1 MATFGFVTVDKTS
14 GSGDATVNVSVP
26 VNNGTSQ
33 RSKNLYVKN
42 SDGTIK
48 RQVTVFQSGA
58 ADVVTDFSVDQRTIP
73 AEGGAGTFTV
83 KGNAQTLYL
92 VIMVVPPQG
101 APEYKDPSTMIDLPE
116 GWTASKTTAQ
126 IGGAT
131 IAMAQI
137 DTGKDGTSASYT
149 KTFAVNF
156 PAAEMAGTHHWT
168 VAISAEKP
176 SGQDLTGMTLL
187 QLTQNGG
194 EASLTVTPPMVM
206 LDAAA
211 DSGVITIT
219 SNDSWTISE
228 S

>member
-14 GSGDATVNVSVP
+14 GSGNATVNISVP
-26 VNNGTSQ
+26 ANNGNSP
-33 RSKNLYVKN
+33 RSKPLFIKN

-48 RQVTVFQSGA
+48 RQVTVFQNGA
-58 ADVVTDFSVDQRTIP
+58 ADVVTDFSVDQTTIP
-73 AEGGAGTFTV
+73 AEGGERTFTV

-92 VIMVVPPQG
+92 LIMVVPPRG
-101 APEYKDPSTMIDLPE
+101 AREVKDPTTMIDLPE

-137 DTGKDGTSASYT
+137 DTENSGATTSYNQ
-149 KTFAVNF
+149 TFAVNF
-156 PAAEMAGTHHWT
+156 PAAKMAGTHKWA

-176 SGQDLTGMTLL
+176 SGADLTGMTDL
-187 QLTQNGG
+187 QLTQNGA
-194 EASLTVTPPMVM
+194 ASLTVTPPMVM
-206 LDAAA
+206 LDETA
-211 DSGVITIT
+211 DSGAITIT
-219 SNDSWTISE
+219 SNDSWSISE

>member
-14 GSGDATVNVSVP
+14 GSGNATVNVSVP
-26 VNNGTSQ
+26 VNNGNSS

-48 RQVTVFQSGA
+48 RQVTVFQSAA

-92 VIMVVPPQG
+92 VIMVAPPRG
-101 APEYKDPSTMIDLPE
+101 AMEAKDPSTMIDLPE

-126 IGGAT
+126 IDGTT

-137 DTGKDGTSASYT
+137 DTGKDGASASYT

-156 PAAEMAGTHHWT
+156 PAAEKAGTHQWM
-168 VAISAEKP
+168 VMIGAEKP
-176 SGQDLTGMTLL
+176 SENLTGMTSL
-187 QLTQNGG
+187 QLTQIGG

-211 DSGVITIT
+211 DSDVITIT